1 MLKRTSILRAVILM
15 AALAALVACS
25 NSNSN
30 APQLDSTGKHPANW
44 VALHG
49 EAAAV
54 STSSCTQCHGTDLAG
69 GITRVGCFSTPQTSL
84 YGFVC
89 HAVSPAAN
97 PGCGSCHN
105 TPPDSL
111 QPACAIA
118 PNRHFAHDTHLALAD
133 VTCDYCHFDAGFG
146 TANHAKA
153 GASGGIAGAT
163 VSFLN
168 VSSLSAKTTRPG
180 SPGYDAAGGVCSNV
194 ICHGGKPTPSFRTG
208 SINVDTDCL
217 TCHEQ
222 GTAPQ
227 TPQYNSFYSGS
238 FTFGSGRGATPVN
251 LHLFH
256 LLQNDPTAASATLI
270 FCTSCHNTTTLA
282 SQHFAG
288 LTTPAFEGRAAITI
302 SGGNTQITSYTPFTS
317 AVPSGNCA
325 TACHGTRNWIN

>member
-1 MLKRTSILRAVILM
+1 MRTRTSMLRAVFLI

-44 VALHG
+44 VAQHG
-49 EAAAV
+49 EAATV
-54 STSSCTQCHGTDLAG
+54 STSSCTECHGADLAG
-69 GITRVGCFSTPQTSL
+69 GVTRVGCFSTPQTSL

-89 HAVSPAAN
+89 HAVSPATN
-97 PGCGSCHN
+97 PGCSSCHN

-111 QPACAIA
+111 QPAGNIA
-118 PNRHFAHDTHLALAD
+118 PNRQFAHDTHLALAN
-133 VTCDYCHFDAGFG
+133 VTCDYCHFDAGFS
-146 TANHAKA
+146 TTNHAKA
-153 GASGGIAGAT
+153 TAGGGIAGAT

-180 SPGYDAAGGVCSNV
+180 SPGYDAASGVCSNV

-238 FTFGSGRGATPVN
+238 ISFDNGVTTVN
-251 LHLFH
+251 LHKLH
-256 LLQNDPTAASATLI
+256 LLLNDPTTAPATPI
-270 FCTSCHNTTTLA
+270 FCTNCHNTTTLA

-288 LTTPAFEGRAAITI
+288 LDTPAFEGSAANTI
-302 SGGNTQITSYTPFTS
+302 GGGSTEINAYTPFST
-317 AVPSGNCA
+317 AVPSGSC
-325 TACHGTRNWIN
+325 TTVCHVVRNWIN